1 MATLQE
7 IAPQAPQ
14 VANGRTKAISWT
26 KLSDQ
31 ERNIFLGLMMGAN
44 DKQSIAIAGVHPATF
59 YRYKKKLVLMI
70 DQMGEE
76 IENKARQVLK
86 GSVIEASQT
95 LVKGLKQPSYRYQ
108 LESAKEILD
117 RVMGKALQ
125 RTELKSREAVT
136 VLNIN
141 ATPQE
146 LEALKTPLSPL
157 DSRDQT
163 VRETNVTNVPTK
175 PDITGDV
182 VELHKI

>member
-1 MATLQE
+1 METLHE

-14 VANGRTKAISWT
+14 VASGRTKANTWN
-26 KLSDQ
+26 KLSDR
-31 ERNIFLGLMMGAN
+31 ERDIFLGLMMGSN

-70 DQMGEE
+70 DQMGQE
-76 IENKARQVLK
+76 IEDKARQVLK

-117 RVMGKALQ
+117 RVLGKPLQ
-125 RTELKSREAVT
+125 RTESKAQGAVT

-157 DSRDQT
+157 DSREND
-163 VRETNVTNVPTK
+163 VTKAPPTR
-175 PDITGDV
+175 DITGDV
-182 VELHKI
+182 VELH